1 LFKTCDHAPKRKLL
15 TLKMP
20 AMVFNTGTQTDL
32 TNMKQ
37 KAVLTM
43 LIEAGR
49 EVDAVTIAVFFF
61 LYKCMRLP
69 RLL

>member
-1 LFKTCDHAPKRKLL
+1 
-15 TLKMP
+15 MP

-37 KAVLTM
+37 KVVLTV

-49 EVDAVTIAVFFF
+49 EVDAVTMR
-61 LYKCMRLP
+61 LRLP

>member
-1 LFKTCDHAPKRKLL
+1 
-15 TLKMP
+15 
-20 AMVFNTGTQTDL
+20 
-32 TNMKQ
+32 MKQ
-37 KAVLTM
+37 KAVSTV

-61 LYKCMRLP
+61 LYKCMRLL

>member
-1 LFKTCDHAPKRKLL
+1 
-15 TLKMP
+15 MP

-37 KAVLTM
+37 KAVLTV
-43 LIEAGR
+43 LIETGK
-49 EVDAVTIAVFFF
+49 VDAVTIVVFFV

>member
-1 LFKTCDHAPKRKLL
+1 
-15 TLKMP
+15 MP

-37 KAVLTM
+37 EAVLKV

-49 EVDAVTIAVFFF
+49 EVDAVTIEVFFF
-61 LYKCMRLP
+61 LYKCMRLL